1 MTLEHATHTTYKIT
15 RFDSEEWLNYNKK
28 ERSKPLKNE
37 PNCLK
42 PGRAPLMIIL
52 IRAGGLLQS
61 PGMEVVTLQ
70 HEALYPVNSNK
81 GDGKYYILRLT
92 RISNFSILFVVR

>member
-42 PGRAPLMIIL
+42 PGPHGFRAERDGFAASRPVLTG
-52 IRAGGLLQS
+52 RVPQS
-61 PGMEVVTLQ
+61 M
-70 HEALYPVNSNK
+70 
-81 GDGKYYILRLT
+81 
-92 RISNFSILFVVR
+92 VREK